1 MAPWQEI
8 FYWTFMVLMWIV
20 LGLNVWSIWLN
31 RKRSKL
37 WRDKYMECMVYENY
51 LRHIAGETLSDEAYA
66 ELERLM
72 GDD

>member
-8 FYWTFMVLMWIV
+8 FYWTFMILMWIA
-20 LGLNVWSIWLN
+20 LGLNVWSLWLN
-31 RKRSKL
+31 RKRGKL

-51 LRHIAGETLSDEAYA
+51 LRHIASETLSDEAYA